1 MTRATLQA
9 MLDADQIAPER
20 IRGLRRHEYD
30 RLVALGVFEDE
41 KVELLCGAIVEMSPQ
56 GTRHASTGRR
66 LADRL
71 TRALGTRAL
80 VSCQFPFAASDDSE
94 PEPDLAVVPR
104 DDYLADHPGRAHFIA
119 EVAETSLKKDRGVKR
134 AVYAAAGVPEYWV
147 VNLADDVVE
156 IFTAPGP
163 EGYARHRVARRGERL
178 ALLEFPDAELAVDE
192 ILPR

>member
-1 MTRATLQA
+1 

-20 IRGLRRHEYD
+20 IRGLRRSEYD

-56 GTRHASTGRR
+56 GTRHASVGRR
-66 LADRL
+66 LADL
-71 TRALGTRAL
+71 LARALGTRAL

-94 PEPDLAVVPR
+94 PEPDIAVIRR
-104 DDYLADHPGRAHFIA
+104 DDYLADHPTRAHFIA
-119 EVAETSLKKDRGVKR
+119 EVAETSLRKDRGAKS

-147 VNLADDVVE
+147 VNLADNVIEV
-156 IFTAPGP
+156 FTGPGP
-163 EGYARHRVARRGERL
+163 DGYARQRLARSGERL
-178 ALLEFPDAELAVDE
+178 QLLEFPDVELAVDE